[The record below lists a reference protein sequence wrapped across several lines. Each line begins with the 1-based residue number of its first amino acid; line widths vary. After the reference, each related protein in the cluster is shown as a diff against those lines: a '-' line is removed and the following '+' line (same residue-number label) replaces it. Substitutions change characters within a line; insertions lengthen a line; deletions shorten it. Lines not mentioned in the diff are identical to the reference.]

1 MRKIINGNYI
11 SKDRKGDFEF
21 GNMQSQYEV
30 TPRYFKYGGKTILPR
45 IGEFHFSR
53 YDNALWGREI
63 AKMKAEGLDGIAVYV
78 FWNHHE
84 VKCGKFD
91 FVGDKDIAKFL
102 KLCKKYDMKVVLRVG
117 PWCHG
122 EARFGG
128 FPDYLRLVPLKRK
141 STPLYMK
148 YVKRFWSKLY
158 AQVKDFCD
166 GTTIVGMQ
174 MENEYPGSIQHI
186 YDLRKMCEEIGF
198 RVPFFT
204 MTKWPTD
211 APTKYLLPLEGG
223 YPEAPWTWHK
233 RPLEPN
239 GRFVIASESN
249 DSEIGEDLIKKQR
262 QKVDFS
268 AFPMAG
274 CEIGTGNQVTAH
286 RRPVISDKDGYGIGF
301 AKLASGMNW
310 MGYYMYHGGRNPNY
324 RPLQESKITLYPNNY
339 PMIDYDFQA
348 AISKDGKVRKQ
359 GDRLRLMHTFI
370 ENWDSDFARTQAF
383 FAKDKVMPYFSVRAD
398 EKSGYVFVSNY
409 ERGLVIKDEILDI
422 DIDIDNIKMNIFGVK
437 VPKDSIYFFPFN
449 CVIGGVKFD
458 YITAQPILKRTE
470 DNVVVAYFMK
480 IDGVDVRICID
491 NKATVCNDNEYT
503 VERNNTKVLIKFLNE
518 SQALKLHHINNKV
531 MFSNSSIYEYDDKLV
546 CEMFEGDNVVENG
559 KILVTNSDKAD
570 KNLLSLKEIAP
581 IKLPYNYFMYSK
593 GKRKFYELKIDN
605 KVFDNSDD
613 LEITLDFV
621 GLNLQIFHNGQIV
634 DDYFNT
640 DGKCVFRL
648 ARLKKLLDKDNTLII
663 RACAKTASGVGCP
676 YNEIKIPN
684 SIIDIKIDSVK
695 TIKFVQI

>member
-1 MRKIINGNYI
+1 MRKIINDNYI
-11 SKDRKGDFEF
+11 AKDNKGDFEF
-21 GNMQSQYEV
+21 GNMQSRFEV

-53 YDNALWGREI
+53 YDNNLWEREV
-63 AKMKAEGLDGIAVYV
+63 AKMKSEGLDGIAVYI

-91 FVGDKDIAKFL
+91 FEGDKDIAKFL
-102 KLCKKYDMKVVLRVG
+102 GLCKKYNMKVVLRIG

-122 EARFGG
+122 EARLGG
-128 FPDYLRLVPLKRK
+128 FPDYLRVVPLKRK

-148 YVKRFWSKLY
+148 YVKRYWIRLY
-158 AQVKDFCD
+158 EQVKDFCD

-174 MENEYPGSIQHI
+174 MENEYPGNISHI

-198 RVPFFT
+198 KVPFFT

-211 APTKYLLPLEGG
+211 TPTKYLLPLEGG

-239 GRFVIASESN
+239 GRFAIASESN
-249 DSEIGEDLIKKQR
+249 DSEIGEDLIKKKR

-286 RRPVISDKDGYGIGF
+286 RRPVISDKDGYGVAF

-370 ENWDSDFARTQAF
+370 ANWDSDFARTQAF
-383 FAKDKVMPYFSVRAD
+383 FAKDKQMPYFSVRAD
-398 EKSGYVFVSNY
+398 ENCGYVFVSNY
-409 ERGLVIKDEILDI
+409 ERGLESKDQLLDI
-422 DIDIDNIKMNIFGVK
+422 DIDIDSIKLNINNIK
-437 VPKDSIYFFPFN
+437 VPKDSIYFFPIN
-449 CVIGGVKFD
+449 AEIGGVKFD
-458 YITAQPILKRTE
+458 YITAQPIVKVME
-470 DNVVVAYFMK
+470 SENAIAYFMK
-480 IDGVDVRICID
+480 ANGTDTRISVNGKEELCTEQEYVVE
-491 NKATVCNDNEYT
+491 NKNE
-503 VERNNTKVLIKFLNE
+503 KVVLRFLDE
-518 SQALKLHHINNKV
+518 EQALKLHYINGKV
-531 MFSNSSIYEYDDKLV
+531 LFSNSSIYELDSKLI
-546 CEMFEGDNVVENG
+546 CELYEGDNVICGGEVIAENNV
-559 KILVTNSDKAD
+559 KIDEKLVSI
-570 KNLLSLKEIAP
+570 KEVAP

-593 GKRKFYELKIDN
+593 GKRKYYELKIDN
-605 KVFDNSDD
+605 KIFDNCDD
-613 LEITLDFV
+613 IEVTLDFV

-640 DGKCVFRL
+640 DGKCIFKL
-648 ARLKKLLDKDNTLII
+648 ARLRSLLDKDNALII
-663 RACAKTASGVGCP
+663 RVCAKTASGVGCP
-676 YNEIKIPN
+676 YNEIEIPN
-684 SIIDIKIDSVK
+684 GLIDIKIDSVK
-695 TIKFVQI
+695 AINFVKI